1 MNRFFI
7 NETADEINNIT
18 DTEDIK
24 HIQKVLRLQK
34 DDEIEIVDLNAKEYI
49 MKIKDIK
56 KDKIELVNFKEVTA
70 KREADIRITLY
81 QGIPK
86 NPKMEYICQKLT
98 EVGVQKIVPVK
109 MERCVSTDINDN
121 KISRLQKIVQEASK
135 QSKRLIIPQ
144 ITSPITV
151 DKLIEELK
159 QNDRNILFYE
169 DEKKRNI
176 KDFLENNKY
185 IKTLGIIIGPEG
197 GISQEE
203 LEILKDY
210 TDVLTLGNTIL
221 RTETAGLVATS
232 ILIYEYENII
242 K

>member
-1 MNRFFI
+1 MSKTYRSRS
-7 NETADEINNIT
+7 A
-18 DTEDIK
+18 
-24 HIQKVLRLQK
+24 
-34 DDEIEIVDLNAKEYI
+34 
-49 MKIKDIK
+49 
-56 KDKIELVNFKEVTA
+56 
-70 KREADIRITLY
+70 
-81 QGIPK
+81 
-86 NPKMEYICQKLT
+86 
-98 EVGVQKIVPVK
+98 KIVPVK

>member
-7 NETADEINNIT
+7 NEIADEINNIT

-121 KISRLQKIVQEASK
+121 KISRLQKIIQEASK

-144 ITSPITV
+144 ITPPITF
-151 DKLIEELK
+151 
-159 QNDRNILFYE
+159 DRNILFYE
-169 DEKKRNI
+169 DEKKKNI
-176 KDFLENNKY
+176 KDFLENNKD

-197 GISQEE
+197 GISIEE
-203 LEILKDY
+203 LDILKDY